1 MGILNMNEQNNQ
13 PYADQLS
20 AQERLQTAA
29 IAMESNKQLHATDMN
44 GKRGTDTTVD
54 LEVVERLI
62 EDWPTLSKK
71 VTKKMMEFYG
81 PPNDTT
87 HSTVIWYYNSP
98 WKKTIVYKEGVPHDF
113 PEPHVD
119 MLEQFIDY
127 HVPADK
133 AGEIAKLEGSLVID
147 RTRGEVSVHC
157 DNEGA
162 NTLSMNMMHEIV
174 TGKRT
179 AEEAREKIAE
189 QITEFL
195 MNRPAPY
202 AEKFQF
208 ELPQKEQVDP
218 DVTIVKDEELMQAV
232 ESAKKELIL

>member
-1 MGILNMNEQNNQ
+1 MDMNEQNNQ

-54 LEVVERLI
+54 LEVVEQLI

-87 HSTVIWYYNSP
+87 YSTVIWYYNGP

-119 MLEQFIDY
+119 MLEQSIDY
-127 HVPADK
+127 HVPANK

-232 ESAKKELIL
+232 ESTKKELNL